1 MSLFIKQ
8 ESLNY
13 RIERLCHQNETIF
26 FAGHSRQS
34 MKKSWESTYIIN
46 VLIKPQFT
54 MGFKIPYDTGSI
66 HLLIICN
73 ILKKSIKRKII
84 ILFQIK
90 CFRIIQKHSNRA
102 IYGQ

>member
-34 MKKSWESTYIIN
+34 MKKNWESTYILD
-46 VLIKPQFT
+46 VKPVIQPIRA
-54 MGFKIPYDTGSI
+54 KN
-66 HLLIICN
+66 IC
-73 ILKKSIKRKII
+73 
-84 ILFQIK
+84 
-90 CFRIIQKHSNRA
+90 
-102 IYGQ
+102 